1 MVSISF
7 VDFCCLLRQSQ
18 FFPIWTLTTSSP
30 SVTGFYRMK
39 QTFRCTLSKI
49 LDLRYCTCIFNILLS
64 LSQYEIMS
72 VLTLHLTF
80 CAAVFT
86 YSIYTLKLKKNHR
99 RLKYSL
105 DTTNTYITFIFT
117 EKKKCTFGH
126 IKSNFMEFV
135 LPAVAWRF
143 QRFMQKHRKWTARL
157 PLACESIRF
166 SFALRGWETS
176 PAA

>member
-1 MVSISF
+1 
-7 VDFCCLLRQSQ
+7 
-18 FFPIWTLTTSSP
+18 
-30 SVTGFYRMK
+30 
-39 QTFRCTLSKI
+39 
-49 LDLRYCTCIFNILLS
+49 
-64 LSQYEIMS
+64 MS

-80 CAAVFT
+80 CVAVFT

-105 DTTNTYITFIFT
+105 DTTNTYITFIFI

-143 QRFMQKHRKWTARL
+143 QRFMQKHRKWTARS
-157 PLACESIRF
+157 PLSARCFLIAQAGFFICCTTTVGIHWRLIILLKFHVPSHDF
-166 SFALRGWETS
+166 FLQSFAKFLCLWKCWR
-176 PAA
+176 

>member
-1 MVSISF
+1 MVSISY
-7 VDFCCLLRQSQ
+7 VDLCYLVHQTQ

-105 DTTNTYITFIFT
+105 DTTNTYITFIFI
-117 EKKKCTFGH
+117 EKKNAHLGTLNLISWSLCYPRLRDGF
-126 IKSNFMEFV
+126 NV
-135 LPAVAWRF
+135 LCKNIENELRVYLSRRF
-143 QRFMQKHRKWTARL
+143 AF
-157 PLACESIRF
+157 
-166 SFALRGWETS
+166 
-176 PAA
+176 